1 MKQLFENWRKLL
13 QETKLRVF
21 DFDDTLV
28 KSNSRIKIIRDDGTE
43 EHITPAE
50 FAVQGEN
57 PDYTYDYSE
66 FESLIGPREIEKVTR
81 ILKNV
86 VNAGTDGREVVI
98 LTARMPEAEEPI
110 RKYLEKIGIDTS
122 KITFVLLGDA
132 DPRKKSNWIET
143 RIQDGVTDV
152 LFLDDSGKNVKAV
165 NALKEKYPKVKFDV
179 RKVSYAEEIDEGKRK
194 KNDIDKVAKVII
206 YDDDKVLIMKRNN
219 DGDDWD
225 LPGGHLE
232 KGESTEEGA
241 TRETKEETNLDVN
254 KLQYVSQ
261 DKRIT
266 FYQCK
271 RPAGNIKLQQEE
283 HTDFKWIKPVE
294 ITNYQM
300 RDSLKKA
307 IEKTAEMNEDFQ
319 QQVKKGYRKMK
330 IKLIGKGGNK
340 YVSAGMKKPSYKR
353 AKSAPVGFGGSL
365 EETK

>member
-1 MKQLFENWRKLL
+1 MKQLFENWRKHL

-43 EHITPAE
+43 EYITPAE

-86 VNAGTDGREVVI
+86 VNAGTNGREVVI

-165 NALKEKYPKVKFDV
+165 SDLKDKYPQVKFDV
-179 RKVSYAEEIDEGKRK
+179 RKVSYAEEIDEGKK
-194 KNDIDKVAKVII
+194 NKNDINKVAKVII
-206 YDDDKVLIMKRNN
+206 QDNEKILIMKRN
-219 DGDDWD
+219 DDKGNWD

-232 KGESTEEGA
+232 KGESTKEGA
-241 TRETKEETNLDVN
+241 TRETKEETNLDIE
-254 KLQYVSQ
+254 KLKYIS
-261 DKRIT
+261 KSGRIT
-266 FYQCK
+266 FYTCSY
-271 RPAGNIKLQQEE
+271 PGGDIKLQQEE
-283 HTDFKWIKPVE
+283 HTDFKWIKPYE

-300 RDSLKKA
+300 KDSLKKA

-330 IKLIGKGGNK
+330 IKIIGKGGNN
-340 YVSAGMKKPSYKR
+340 YISTGMKKPSYKR